1 MLQLVKDH
9 GPHLIQSMV
18 DVKTAAS
25 AAVTTAGAVTI
36 AVTEVEPVTIAADE
50 WAVIAVIF
58 SAIATGLFMLSNL
71 VINMIKIYSTF
82 KHED

>member
-1 MLQLVKDH
+1 MLQLAKDH

-50 WAVIAVIF
+50 WAVMAVIF
-58 SAIATGLFMLSNL
+58 SGVATGLVMLSSL
-71 VINMIKIYSTF
+71 VLNIFKIK
-82 KHED
+82 KELQGKD